1 MTIMMKNKY
10 NQFFN
15 DDPWE
20 SLSGTCY
27 PEGRRLYLND
37 ERFWVSIDDAGRV
50 MFFVHEEGEA
60 NIKVL
65 ENLASLD
72 IKIDYSFV
80 GATRLC
86 CILNDLDDEL
96 KHKFSIV
103 SKDIAYSCSK
113 FSGNELL
120 SKVQL
125 RIKSWA
131 NFLKPA
137 RTGLSDSEYVGF
149 WGELY
154 VVSQYLMKL
163 HSPNDA
169 VRFWIGPLGKKQD
182 ITLNSCAIEIKTS
195 MSGDART
202 INISS
207 IDQLEKVTPSLFLL
221 HLVGSPSSDGHGLS
235 LKELYE
241 SCIERVKYDMEIET
255 LFLNKVYQLYG
266 KASNE
271 QLNNSISIIS
281 ETMFTIRNDFPF
293 LTRRNLPIA
302 VAKVNYEILISEVK
316 KFESQE
322 SIEEVVQHG

>member
-1 MTIMMKNKY
+1 MTIMTKNKY
-10 NQFFN
+10 SQFFN
-15 DDPWE
+15 DDPWD

-50 MFFVHEEGEA
+50 MFFVHEEGDA

-86 CILNDLDDEL
+86 CTLNDLDDDL

-137 RTGLSDSEYVGF
+137 RTGLSDSEYIGF

-163 HSPNDA
+163 HFPKDA
-169 VRFWIGPLGKKQD
+169 VRFWVGPLGKKQD

-202 INISS
+202 ITISS

-221 HLVGSPSSDGHGLS
+221 HLVGSPSSDGNGLS

-241 SCIERVKYDMEIET
+241 SCIERVQYDMEIET
-255 LFLNKVYQLYG
+255 LFLNKVSQLYG

-281 ETMFTIRNDFPF
+281 ETMFTIRDDFPS

-316 KFESQE
+316 NFESQE
-322 SIEEVVQHG
+322 SIEEVVQNG